1 MVIRIEETILRV
13 TRENFTLLSMMVSS
27 RTDEEASRDEKEN
40 EGNIYIYIGEEIF
53 SREKGCTLLVIS
65 ATFVSSS
72 YIITYIS
79 IKI

>member
-40 EGNIYIYIGEEIF
+40 EGNIYIYRGRDIF
-53 SREKGCTLLVIS
+53 ARKGMH
-65 ATFVSSS
+65 AARN
-72 YIITYIS
+72 
-79 IKI
+79 